1 MNTLSAEWLEF
12 LRKQFPEG
20 SQIKIKETVGPHP
33 PIAPD
38 ELGKLEQIDDGGRFH
53 VRMGDGASLVLV
65 LGEDRFSVRPA
76 VPTTLKLYMPLTAD
90 LYTRDRYGDLENEST
105 PLDGADLRAYEG
117 AIYSALVKNRVPE
130 EAGRGLMLWCDKE
143 FLDVKVRSAV
153 FTAEARGGRLW
164 GVAECQVVGQLSPE
178 ELTSLKDYLT
188 GQAADGVGEGLEQQ
202 AIRVDGGELY
212 VHLWQPEGW
221 SIQTEAEQFGLTQ
234 IQEPPDDVVPTE
246 AQHNRFG
253 GERSSG
259 EMSEPCPQGEA
270 KGMERGMTMGGM
282 SL

>member
-1 MNTLSAEWLEF
+1 MQDVSKEWLDFRRNQFPAGSRIQTWELDDPRNTLKEA
-12 LRKQFPEG
+12 RKL
-20 SQIKIKETVGPHP
+20 
-33 PIAPD
+33 D
-38 ELGKLEQIDDGGRFH
+38 YIDDSGRFH
-53 VRMGDGASLVLV
+53 VRHSDGGECVLT
-65 LGEDRFSVRPA
+65 LGEEMFSVHP
-76 VPTTLKLYMPLTAD
+76 PESTQLKLYMPLTASFYARNEWGD
-90 LYTRDRYGDLENEST
+90 WDETGEEWDGRTLLDYEDRILGFMV
-105 PLDGADLRAYEG
+105 R
-117 AIYSALVKNRVPE
+117 NRVPE

-153 FTAEARGGRLW
+153 FTAEARDGRLW

-212 VHLWQPEGW
+212 VHLWQSEGW
-221 SIQTEAEQFGLTQ
+221 SIQTEGERFGPQ
-234 IQEPPDDVVPTE
+234 QVQESPDDGVPTE

-282 SL
+282 RL

>member
-1 MNTLSAEWLEF
+1 MQDVSKEWLDFRRNQFPAGSRIQTWELDDPRNTLKEA
-12 LRKQFPEG
+12 RKL
-20 SQIKIKETVGPHP
+20 
-33 PIAPD
+33 D
-38 ELGKLEQIDDGGRFH
+38 YIDDSGRFH
-53 VRMGDGASLVLV
+53 VRQSDGGECVLT
-65 LGEDRFSVRPA
+65 LGEEMFSVHP
-76 VPTTLKLYMPLTAD
+76 PESTQLKLYMPLTASFYARNEWGD
-90 LYTRDRYGDLENEST
+90 WDETGEEWDGRTLLDYEDRILGFMV
-105 PLDGADLRAYEG
+105 R
-117 AIYSALVKNRVPE
+117 NRVPE
-130 EAGRGLMLWCDKE
+130 EAERGLMLWCDKE

-153 FTAEARGGRLW
+153 FTAEARDGRLW

-178 ELTSLKDYLT
+178 ELTGLKDYLT

-212 VHLWQPEGW
+212 VHLWQSEGW
-221 SIQTEAEQFGLTQ
+221 SIQTEGERFGQTQ
-234 IQEPPDDVVPTE
+234 IQEPRDDVVPTE

>member
-1 MNTLSAEWLEF
+1 MQDVSKEWLDFRRNQFPAGSRIQTWELDDPRNTLKEA
-12 LRKQFPEG
+12 RKL
-20 SQIKIKETVGPHP
+20 
-33 PIAPD
+33 D
-38 ELGKLEQIDDGGRFH
+38 YIDDSGRFH
-53 VRMGDGASLVLV
+53 VRQSDGGECVLT
-65 LGEDRFSVRPA
+65 LGEEMFSVHP
-76 VPTTLKLYMPLTAD
+76 PESTQLKLYMPLTASFYARNEWGD
-90 LYTRDRYGDLENEST
+90 WDETGEEWDGRTLLDYEDRILGFMV
-105 PLDGADLRAYEG
+105 R
-117 AIYSALVKNRVPE
+117 NRVPE

-153 FTAEARGGRLW
+153 FTAEARDGRLW

-178 ELTSLKDYLT
+178 ELTGLKDYLT

-212 VHLWQPEGW
+212 VHLWQSEGW
-221 SIQTEAEQFGLTQ
+221 SIQTEGERFGPQ
-234 IQEPPDDVVPTE
+234 QVQESPDDGVPTE

>member
-1 MNTLSAEWLEF
+1 MQDVSKEWLDFRRNQFPAGSRIQTWELDDPRNTLKEA
-12 LRKQFPEG
+12 RKL
-20 SQIKIKETVGPHP
+20 
-33 PIAPD
+33 D
-38 ELGKLEQIDDGGRFH
+38 YIDDSGRFH
-53 VRMGDGASLVLV
+53 VRQSDGGECVLT
-65 LGEDRFSVRPA
+65 LGEEMFSVHP
-76 VPTTLKLYMPLTAD
+76 PESTQLKLYMPLTASFYARNEWGD
-90 LYTRDRYGDLENEST
+90 WDETGEEWDGRTLLDYEDRILGFMV
-105 PLDGADLRAYEG
+105 R
-117 AIYSALVKNRVPE
+117 NRVPE
-130 EAGRGLMLWCDKE
+130 EAERGLMLWCDKE

-153 FTAEARGGRLW
+153 FTAEARDGRLW

-212 VHLWQPEGW
+212 VHLWQSEGW
-221 SIQTEAEQFGLTQ
+221 SIQTEGERFGPQ
-234 IQEPPDDVVPTE
+234 QVQESPDDGVPTE

>member
-1 MNTLSAEWLEF
+1 MQDVSKEWLDFRRNQFPAGSRIQTWELDDPRNTLEEAGTLE
-12 LRKQFPEG
+12 
-20 SQIKIKETVGPHP
+20 H
-33 PIAPD
+33 
-38 ELGKLEQIDDGGRFH
+38 IDDSGRFH
-53 VRMGDGASLVLV
+53 VRQSDGGECVLT
-65 LGEDRFSVRPA
+65 LGEEMFSVHP
-76 VPTTLKLYMPLTAD
+76 PESTQLKLYMPLTASFYARNEWGD
-90 LYTRDRYGDLENEST
+90 WDETGEEWDGRTLLDYEDRILGFMV
-105 PLDGADLRAYEG
+105 R
-117 AIYSALVKNRVPE
+117 NRVPE
-130 EAGRGLMLWCDKE
+130 EAERGLMLWCDKE

-178 ELTSLKDYLT
+178 ELTGLKDYLT

-212 VHLWQPEGW
+212 VHLWQSEGW
-221 SIQTEAEQFGLTQ
+221 SIQTEGERFGPQ
-234 IQEPPDDVVPTE
+234 QVQESPDDGVPTE

-282 SL
+282 RL

>member
-1 MNTLSAEWLEF
+1 MQDVSKEWLEF
-12 LRKQFPEG
+12 LRGQFPAG
-20 SQIKIKETVGPHP
+20 SRIQTWELDDPRNTLKE
-33 PIAPD
+33 AR
-38 ELGKLEQIDDGGRFH
+38 KLDYIDDSGRFH
-53 VRMGDGASLVLV
+53 VRQSDGGECVLT
-65 LGEDRFSVRPA
+65 LGEEMFSVHP
-76 VPTTLKLYMPLTAD
+76 PESTQLKLYMPLTASFYARNEWGD
-90 LYTRDRYGDLENEST
+90 WDETGEEWDGRTLLDYEDRILGFMV
-105 PLDGADLRAYEG
+105 R
-117 AIYSALVKNRVPE
+117 NRVPE
-130 EAGRGLMLWCDKE
+130 EAERGLMLWCDKE

-212 VHLWQPEGW
+212 VHLWQSEGW
-221 SIQTEAEQFGLTQ
+221 SIQTEGERFGQTQ
-234 IQEPPDDVVPTE
+234 IQEPHDDVVPTE
-246 AQHNRFG
+246 ARHNRFG

>member
-1 MNTLSAEWLEF
+1 MQDVSKEWLDFRRNQFPAGSRIQTWELDDPRNTLKEA
-12 LRKQFPEG
+12 RKL
-20 SQIKIKETVGPHP
+20 
-33 PIAPD
+33 D
-38 ELGKLEQIDDGGRFH
+38 YIDDSGRFH
-53 VRMGDGASLVLV
+53 VRQSDGGECVLT
-65 LGEDRFSVRPA
+65 LGEEMFSVHP
-76 VPTTLKLYMPLTAD
+76 PESTQLKLYMPLTASFYARNEWGD
-90 LYTRDRYGDLENEST
+90 WDETGEEWDGRTLLDYEDRILGFMV
-105 PLDGADLRAYEG
+105 R
-117 AIYSALVKNRVPE
+117 NRVPE
-130 EAGRGLMLWCDKE
+130 EAERGLMLWCDKE

-153 FTAEARGGRLW
+153 FTAEARDGRLW

-212 VHLWQPEGW
+212 VHLWQSEGW
-221 SIQTEAEQFGLTQ
+221 SIQTEGERFGQTQ
-234 IQEPPDDVVPTE
+234 IQEPHDDVVPTE

>member
-1 MNTLSAEWLEF
+1 MQDVSKEWLDFRRNQFPAGSRIQTWELDDPRNTLKEA
-12 LRKQFPEG
+12 RKL
-20 SQIKIKETVGPHP
+20 
-33 PIAPD
+33 D
-38 ELGKLEQIDDGGRFH
+38 YIDDSGRFH
-53 VRMGDGASLVLV
+53 VRQSDGGECVLT
-65 LGEDRFSVRPA
+65 LGEEMFSVHP
-76 VPTTLKLYMPLTAD
+76 PESTQLKLYMPLTASFYARNEWGD
-90 LYTRDRYGDLENEST
+90 WDETGEEWDGRTLLDYEDRILGFMV
-105 PLDGADLRAYEG
+105 R
-117 AIYSALVKNRVPE
+117 NRVPE
-130 EAGRGLMLWCDKE
+130 EAERGLMLWCDKE

-153 FTAEARGGRLW
+153 FTAEARDGRLW

-178 ELTSLKDYLT
+178 ELTGLKDYLT

-234 IQEPPDDVVPTE
+234 IQEPHDDVVPTE

>member
-1 MNTLSAEWLEF
+1 MQGVSKEWLDFLRNQFPAGSRIQTWELDDPRNTLKEA
-12 LRKQFPEG
+12 RKL
-20 SQIKIKETVGPHP
+20 
-33 PIAPD
+33 D
-38 ELGKLEQIDDGGRFH
+38 YIDDSGRFH
-53 VRMGDGASLVLV
+53 VRQSDGGECVLT
-65 LGEDRFSVRPA
+65 LGEEMFSVHP
-76 VPTTLKLYMPLTAD
+76 PESTQLKLYMPLTASFYARNEWGD
-90 LYTRDRYGDLENEST
+90 WDETGEEWDGRTLLDYEDRILGFT
-105 PLDGADLRAYEG
+105 VR
-117 AIYSALVKNRVPE
+117 NRVPE
-130 EAGRGLMLWCDKE
+130 EAERGLMLWCDKE

-153 FTAEARGGRLW
+153 FTAEARDGRLW

-212 VHLWQPEGW
+212 VHLWQSEGW
-221 SIQTEAEQFGLTQ
+221 SIQTEGERFGQTQ
-234 IQEPPDDVVPTE
+234 IQEPHDDVVPTE